1 MKRLFN
7 FFRDHIIEY
16 LFMLILIGGVFY
28 LAIFQGSYA
37 RPLPRLKDGDYYAN
51 LIFDQS
57 RVHKIEIEIASD
69 RLESLLESPGSRT
82 KYPVDVIIDGEKFAN
97 VAFSTR
103 GNASLNAL
111 VQNDDTD
118 RYSYKINFKK
128 FNSSMR
134 YHGLDKLVLN
144 NLNSDPSYL
153 RDYVAYEMMRANG
166 VYAPLTSFTELYING
181 ELKGLY
187 QAVEDVDESFLARNS
202 FPKNTVLYK
211 PEALAIDYNYLH
223 KLRESLPEGETIDLE
238 TDSLNPNFDYGGSDL
253 VYISDD
259 PADYPAIFSNAITK
273 TSPRD
278 KLRLIEGLKSLSDVS
293 LENPE
298 KYWDIN
304 AIANYFA
311 VSNFVISTDS
321 YIGSTAHNYY
331 LVSVEGK
338 NAFIPWDYNL
348 AFQGLW
354 FDERL
359 QVNTDIVNWSIDE
372 PLSEEAIAS
381 RPAWQLIAKNPDYQE
396 KYRNA
401 VQNLIDSY
409 ILNGDA
415 RKKIDDTVEL
425 IRPYV
430 EADPTRFVS
439 IEEFNEGVEIMRD
452 FLLLRTDA
460 VQRQLWGLPPNS
472 SSEIPLT
479 LSGLEIIEEF

>member
-1 MKRLFN
+1 MKRLIN

-16 LFMLILIGGVFY
+16 LFMLVLFGGVFY

-37 RPLPRLKDGDYYAN
+37 HPLSRLEGHDYYAN

-57 RVHKIEIEIASD
+57 RVHKIEIEITSD

-82 KYPVDVIIDGEKFAN
+82 KYPVDIIIDGEKFAN

-103 GNASLNAL
+103 GNASLNML
-111 VQNDDTD
+111 IQNGNAD

-128 FNSSMR
+128 FNNSMR

-153 RDYVAYEMMRANG
+153 RDYMAYEMMCANG
-166 VYAPLTSFTELYING
+166 VPSPLTSFTELHING

-211 PEALAIDYNYLH
+211 PESLAIDYNYLR
-223 KLRESLPEGETIDLE
+223 KLKESLPEGETIDLE

-253 VYISDD
+253 VYVSDN
-259 PADYPAIFSNAITK
+259 PADYPAIFDNAITK
-273 TSPRD
+273 TSPQD
-278 KLRLIEGLKSLSDVS
+278 KLHLIDSLKSLSDVS
-293 LENPE
+293 LEDPE
-298 KYWDIN
+298 KYWNID

-311 VSNFVISTDS
+311 VSNFIISTDS

-331 LVSVEGK
+331 LVSTEGK

-359 QVNTDIVNWSIDE
+359 QINTDIVNWSIDE
-372 PLSEEAIAS
+372 PLSEEVISS
-381 RPAWQLIAKNPDYQE
+381 RPAWQLIAKNPAYQT

-401 VQNLIDSY
+401 VQNLIDNY
-409 ILNGDA
+409 ILNGNA

-439 IEEFNEGVEIMRD
+439 IEDFDEGVEVMRD
-452 FLLLRTDA
+452 FMLLRTDA

-472 SSEIPLT
+472 SNEIPLT